1 MFPYSFTVSDHLGN
15 IRVVVDEQG
24 QVQQK
29 NEYTAFG
36 VVQSTDPSKNKYLFN
51 NKELQT
57 GTNYL
62 DYGARMYQPELG
74 RWNVVDPLG
83 EESRKWSLYN
93 FSFNNP
99 LRFVDPDGRA
109 PYDWIKL
116 QNGSITYDANVNNQ
130 SQATIKYGVD
140 SYIGKTAMLMNASGQ
155 QLNLNA
161 NGTATSSTML
171 NEVTVTGKTGSSLTG
186 TLDNLSDA
194 VDLSN
199 NLNTGVIAGASKLG
213 NALGA
218 AAPVIKVLDDV
229 AYGLGVT
236 GAVISTVQAFENPTA
251 GNILKARS

>member
-1 MFPYSFTVSDHLGN
+1 
-15 IRVVVDEQG
+15 
-24 QVQQK
+24 
-29 NEYTAFG
+29 
-36 VVQSTDPSKNKYLFN
+36 
-51 NKELQT
+51 
-57 GTNYL
+57 
-62 DYGARMYQPELG
+62 
-74 RWNVVDPLG
+74 
-83 EESRKWSLYN
+83 
-93 FSFNNP
+93 
-99 LRFVDPDGRA
+99 
-109 PYDWIKL
+109 
-116 QNGSITYDANVNNQ
+116 
-130 SQATIKYGVD
+130 
-140 SYIGKTAMLMNASGQ
+140 MLMNASGQ

-199 NLNTGVIAGASKLG
+199 NLNTGVVAGASKLG

-251 GNILKARS
+251 GNILKAGVDFGLAALKVNPVTGAAIGIADGLLSVTGAKDAIFKTVDIRLISINQIK